1 MIQLCGL
8 GTLAAD
14 ILMKVDRL
22 PGKDDF
28 GIVQSTDSQPG
39 GSGTNVAVQA
49 ARLGSRCAYIGCTG
63 DDKPGAVVR
72 ESLEKEGID
81 TEGMK
86 ILPGGITTHTD
97 IVVDREGQKFILL
110 TMGDAFF
117 RLVLSEKDRLR
128 IRNSQV
134 FFTDLLPGPAAG
146 EGLLEAKR
154 GGAAVAAGME
164 VDLDTMKAL
173 GVSRSQIEKEISG
186 ADVFAPCRAG
196 LFQLTGRD
204 DPAEAAAVIRK
215 SFGGILLLTRGDQG
229 SLAYLPEGTCISVPA
244 FPVEAVDTTGAGDSY
259 MGAFIHA
266 FLVRHRPLRESMEFA
281 SRRAALTC
289 TGMGARYCPPAE
301 KGRKI

>member
-1 MIQLCGL
+1 MIDICGL

-63 DDKPGAVVR
+63 DDEPGKVVR
-72 ESLEKEGID
+72 DSLVKEKID
-81 TEGMK
+81 IDGMQV
-86 ILPGGITTHTD
+86 LTGGVTTHTD
-97 IVVDREGQKFILL
+97 IVVDKEGQKFILL

-117 RLVLSEKDRLR
+117 SLTLSEQDRLR
-128 IRNSQV
+128 IRNSRV

-146 EGLLEAKR
+146 EGLREARR
-154 GGAAVAAGME
+154 GGAASAAGME

-173 GVSRSQIEKEISG
+173 GVSREQIEREIAM

-196 LFQLTGRD
+196 LYQLTGREN
-204 DPAEAAAVIRK
+204 PGEAASVIRK
-215 SFGGILLLTRGDQG
+215 NFGGILLADPGESGSRGVSAGWDMCFCFC
-229 SLAYLPEGTCISVPA
+229 LPRGGCRYDS
-244 FPVEAVDTTGAGDSY
+244 AGDSY
-259 MGAFIHA
+259 MGAFMHA
-266 FLVRHRPLRESMEFA
+266 FMVQHRPLRESMEFA
-281 SRRAALTC
+281 SYRAALTC
-289 TGMGARYCPPAE
+289 TGLGAATVLR
-301 KGRKI
+301 I